1 MESRYPHV
9 IMEKTNFRIVEEL
22 DNGEQV
28 ITYFEVGS
36 VDNQIYYWYND
47 EQHGPFE
54 DVEEAVNAAYE
65 NLIPV
70 SG

>member
-1 MESRYPHV
+1 
-9 IMEKTNFRIVEEL
+9 MEKTNFRIVEEL

-36 VDNQIYYWYND
+36 VDNQLYYWYND
-47 EQHGPFE
+47 VQHGPFE

>member
-1 MESRYPHV
+1 M
-9 IMEKTNFRIVEEL
+9 MEKTNFRIVEEL

-47 EQHGPFE
+47 EQCGPFE
-54 DVEEAVNAAYE
+54 DVQEAVNTAYD

>member
-1 MESRYPHV
+1 
-9 IMEKTNFRIVEEL
+9 MEKTNFRIIEEL

-36 VDNQIYYWYND
+36 VNNQFYYWYND
-47 EQHGPFE
+47 ERHGPFE
-54 DVEEAVNAAYE
+54 DVEETVNAAYK

-70 SG
+70 SE